1 MRPIVILRWVP
12 CWLVA
17 FAFLA
22 GAAHAQ
28 LDPVEQAIVAAV
40 EAQSDELVAQLET
53 LVDLN
58 SGTMNHAGV
67 REVGA
72 FFERELVALG
82 FATRWIEMPAEM
94 ERAGHLFAERN
105 GARGPRILMIGHL
118 DTVFELDSPF
128 QSFRREG
135 EIAHG
140 PGTEDM
146 KGGNLVILHAL
157 KALAAAGVLDGTRIV
172 VALTG
177 DEEEPGEPL
186 AVARRDL
193 IEAGRRSDIALG
205 FEAGVRDIHT
215 GTIARRGSSDWTLTV
230 HATPAHSSQI
240 FDERYGAG
248 AIFEAGR
255 ILAAFYGQLRGER
268 YLTFNPGVILGGTA
282 VAYDDQEK
290 RGTAFGKTNVIAA
303 TAVVDGDLRTI
314 SLEQLE
320 RAREAMR
327 RIAALSL
334 PGTRAE
340 IVFADGYPPMPPTEG
355 NLGLL
360 AQLDQVNRDL
370 GHGEI
375 EALDPGLRGAADVSF
390 VAADVD
396 AALDGLGPVGWD
408 GHTTSERIDLTSLP
422 VAVERVAVLLYR
434 LTR

>member
-1 MRPIVILRWVP
+1 MRHVP
-12 CWLVA
+12 RLLFVLALVA
-17 FAFLA
+17 AVA
-22 GAAHAQ
+22 RAE

-40 EAQSDELVAQLET
+40 EAQADELVEQLET
-53 LVDLN
+53 LVNIN

-72 FFERELVALG
+72 FFERELAALG

-94 ERAGHLFAERN
+94 QRAGHLFAERA
-105 GARGPRILMIGHL
+105 GDRGPTILLIGHL

-146 KGGNLVILHAL
+146 KGGNLVILHAV
-157 KALAAAGVLDGTRIV
+157 KALGAAGALDGTRLI

-177 DEEEPGEPL
+177 DEEEPGAPL
-186 AVARRDL
+186 EISRRDL
-193 IEAGRRSDIALG
+193 IEAGRRADIVLG
-205 FEAGVRDIHT
+205 FEAAVLDIHT
-215 GTIARRGSSDWTLTV
+215 GTIARRGASAWKLAVT
-230 HATPAHSSQI
+230 ATPAHSSQI

-248 AIFEAGR
+248 AIFEAAR
-255 ILAAFYGQLRGER
+255 ILGAFYGQLRGER
-268 YLTFNPGVILGGTA
+268 YLTFNPGVILGGTS
-282 VAYDDQEK
+282 VDYDEEGK
-290 RGTAFGKTNVIAA
+290 RGTAFGKTNVIAQ

-314 SLEQLE
+314 SAEQLE
-320 RAREAMR
+320 RARETMR

-334 PGTRAE
+334 PGTQAE
-340 IVFADGYPPMPPTEG
+340 ITFADGYPAMPPTTANEA
-355 NLGLL
+355 LL
-360 AQLDQVNRDL
+360 SQLDQVNRDL
-370 GHGEI
+370 GFGGI

-408 GHTTSERIDLTSLP
+408 GHTTGERIDLSTLP
-422 VAVERVAVLLYR
+422 VAVQRVAVLLYR